1 MSRVNENVVA
11 ALKLAISEVGQPKEV
26 AQRLVS
32 WLEALATGNTVITDN
47 NEATNRISDLLDLVQ
62 IPSQESD
69 WDEVEAEENEA

>member
-11 ALKLAISEVGQPKEV
+11 ALRLAASETGQPKEV

-47 NEATNRISDLLDLVQ
+47 SEATNRISDLLDLVR
-62 IPSQESD
+62 IPSQESAQD
-69 WDEVEAEENEA
+69 DLEAGDRA